1 MNALGR
7 LSFLIRQCFLRWPM
21 EWLGVLLGVMGL
33 WVVFYTYQSSEAVVR
48 QFATESAKV
57 HANSVTQFRNFYTQE
72 LVPRAI
78 NGGMSITHDYKS
90 RDNALPLPATLT
102 IDLGHYLSKSE
113 GGTQVRLYSDQ
124 AFPWRVAE
132 RSLDDFQKQA
142 LAHLKKNPD
151 EPFIREEVMNGG
163 RVLRF
168 AQSDRMLASCVACH
182 NQYPGSP
189 RTDWKVGDVRG
200 ALEVVLPVSQWQ
212 LASSG
217 VLNRTFVVLLF
228 LLFVG
233 FLLIWYSISRIR
245 AALKTAR
252 ELSADRQKA
261 ISQLNKEIAERK
273 QVEGYLRLSESKLQS
288 LFRSVPEAIVLANAE
303 GKMVQA
309 NDATCAIFGYS
320 MEELIDQPI
329 SLLVPMTDP
338 GQDVRFML
346 SALSSDQKGLL
357 NQPQVLQ
364 GRKRNG
370 SGFPVRLIISET
382 HLDNEHF
389 FIGVMQD
396 FTALQSAQ
404 DVLVEAKEKAEQAN
418 RLRGEFLANMSHEIR
433 TPMNGIVGMT
443 ELALDTTTPEL
454 QKEYLNLALD
464 SSKHLLR
471 IINEIL
477 DFSKIEA
484 KALEL
489 DLLDVNPTELIKNTA
504 RSLEPL
510 ARAKGID
517 LLVQTATD
525 LPEGVWMDPV
535 RMRQV
540 LTNLMGNAIKFTDQ
554 GQVIVR
560 AELLPEMNEQTVLL
574 RISIIDT
581 GIGFEPERMEALFSP
596 FTQADG
602 SVTRSYGGT
611 GLGLAISRSL
621 VQLMGGFIT
630 AEGRPGN
637 GATFVV
643 TLPVKKVISSANASA
658 VRPPTEVETS
668 GVPLTPVSPITALVD
683 AGCSVLLVE
692 DHEINRKLAQ
702 ILLER
707 MGYRCAMVNDGQQA
721 LERLALEHF
730 DVVLMDVMMPVLDGL
745 SALRELRT
753 RESLLGLRTPVLM
766 VTAHAMTGDKER
778 FLAAGADGYVSKPL
792 SQEALKKEITR
803 VCNITP
809 GAG

>member
-1 MNALGR
+1 VNALGR

-233 FLLIWYSISRIR
+233 FLLIWYSINRIR
-245 AALKTAR
+245 AALKKAR
-252 ELSADRQKA
+252 ELSADRQMA

-288 LFRSVPEAIVLANAE
+288 LFRSVPEAIVVANAE

-338 GQDVRFML
+338 GKDVRFML

-535 RMRQV
+535 RVRQV

-630 AEGRPGN
+630 AEGRPGK

-643 TLPVKKVISSANASA
+643 TLPVKKIIQSVNASA